1 MKNKFSIFR
10 RFTGKKVR
18 PVAQVNWKFEL
29 NIFRPV
35 FLNGLTQL
43 WYMIH
48 LWYSV
53 NWLKLSVKTVLR
65 LNAGFLSRAQ
75 MNFLQMRYPCNCI
88 QPPASSFYCF
98 RFTAFFYW
106 REIALPP
113 NKCATCQL
121 YRCFSKRLCMWSDFW
136 AITLSNART
145 LQNILRYFLSVWLK
159 FSFQKRWSPVTFNHI
174 ILLIK
179 SATVILRDFSTH
191 TCLLF

>member
-1 MKNKFSIFR
+1 MAWRSYD
-10 RFTGKKVR
+10 T
-18 PVAQVNWKFEL
+18 
-29 NIFRPV
+29 
-35 FLNGLTQL
+35 FL
-43 WYMIH
+43 
-48 LWYSV
+48 SV

-98 RFTAFFYW
+98 RFTAFLYW

-121 YRCFSKRLCMWSDFW
+121 NRCFSKRLCMRSDFW
-136 AITLSNART
+136 AVTFSNAHT

-159 FSFQKRWSPVTFNHI
+159 FSFQTRWSPVTFNHI